1 MRACDACSW
10 IHVRIRIRHAYMLAL
25 AIKNRTRKLTRIAYA
40 RVECARAFA
49 HGVLSPFA
57 HPPTCLWIAG
67 DMVHYF

>member
-1 MRACDACSW
+1 
-10 IHVRIRIRHAYMLAL
+10 MLAL